1 MRRAQAEPL
10 NWYPI
15 EQHDPRYSGVS
26 GLSDGDGI
34 PELITLSPKSAGTPF
49 LNRGQDVGYRAETAM
64 IVPDQAQAQVAPW
77 PQTAVSA
84 NILLHVRVA
93 DILT

>member
-1 MRRAQAEPL
+1 MRRAQAVSP
-10 NWYPI
+10 NRYPV

-26 GLSDGDGI
+26 GLCDGDGM
-34 PELITLSPKSAGTPF
+34 PQLITLSPKSAGTPF

-64 IVPDQAQAQVAPW
+64 IVPDRAQAQVAPW

>member
-1 MRRAQAEPL
+1 MRRAGAKSPS
-10 NWYPI
+10 WYPV
-15 EQHDPRYSGVS
+15 EQHDPRFSGVS
-26 GLSDGDGI
+26 GLCNGNGI
-34 PELITLSPKSAGTPF
+34 PQVITLSPKSAGSPI
-49 LNRGQDVGYRAETAM
+49 LNHGQDVGDRAETAM
-64 IVPDQAQAQVAPW
+64 IVPDRAQAQVTPW